1 MTDTGEMSGYEEL
14 FAPLEAI
21 LMVAPEPVDVGD
33 LAEALHVNPQT
44 VHDAL
49 CALSASYRGENG
61 QRTAGFELR
70 QTGEHGESTR
80 EALGQPRWAL
90 HCGQCAV
97 SSVTGSTGNFSR
109 RCLSPANLKVAYLA
123 H

>member
-33 LAEALHVNPQT
+33 LAEALHVDPQT

-61 QRTAGFELR
+61 QHWKLWPSLPIASQSQGRVSRTL
-70 QTGEHGESTR
+70 
-80 EALGQPRWAL
+80 EA
-90 HCGQCAV
+90 
-97 SSVTGSTGNFSR
+97 
-109 RCLSPANLKVAYLA
+109 
-123 H
+123 